1 MTRDQFAAAA
11 SADRKWIEN
20 TAVILGLRLAYT
32 PAESRRMALVHV
44 FNQSVG
50 VGLRRALD
58 FADQTLKEDPHHGT
72 VVLGSDDGGIC
83 GVSIDLSRFYS
94 AHAASLSAAL
104 ELGGARRRGRR
115 VTCTG
120 SAIERAARYGVDIDL
135 LREGQRMSP
144 AARLSQLDENAAFI
158 GSLMPAG
165 SGPRP
170 QGGRL
175 K

>member
-20 TAVILGLRLAYT
+20 SAAILGLSLAYT
-32 PAESRRMALVHV
+32 SAESRRMALVHI
-44 FNQSVG
+44 FNQAVG
-50 VGLRRALD
+50 VGLHRALY
-58 FADQTLKEDPHHGT
+58 FADQALQENPNRGT
-72 VVLGSDDGGIC
+72 VVLGSGDGGIS
-83 GVSIDLSRFYS
+83 GVAIDLPRFYS
-94 AHAASLSAAL
+94 IHAASLSAAL

-115 VTCTG
+115 VTSTG

-144 AARLSQLDENAAFI
+144 AARLSQLDENAEFI
-158 GSLMPAG
+158 ASLTCRAR
-165 SGPRP
+165 GPYQKADSP
-170 QGGRL
+170 